1 MLFHPS
7 RQCFGDSWLSAALGR
22 AQACLRAPI
31 PGSECAR
38 RRFLRVWEKT
48 DLCPGL
54 LVVLLLSPYRTAL
67 TEYPKGIR
75 A

>member
-7 RQCFGDSWLSAALGR
+7 RQCFGDSWLSAALGL

-31 PGSECAR
+31 PGSERAR
-38 RRFLRVWEKT
+38 RGFLRVWEKA
-48 DLCPGL
+48 DLCPEL
-54 LVVLLLSPYRTAL
+54 LVVLVLSPYRTAL
-67 TEYPKGIR
+67 TEYPRGIR